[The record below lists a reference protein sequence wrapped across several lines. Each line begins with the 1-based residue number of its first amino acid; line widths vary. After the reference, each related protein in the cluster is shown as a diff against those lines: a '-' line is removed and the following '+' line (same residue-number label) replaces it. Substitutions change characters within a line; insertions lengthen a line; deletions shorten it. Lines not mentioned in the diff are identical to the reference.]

1 MTQFVNC
8 GGKKVKF
15 EIPGRP
21 VPKQR
26 PRFGKHG
33 NVYTPKETRDYEALV
48 EVIAK
53 QHFQAPFAGKV
64 AVRIEV
70 SGNGGDLDNVAK
82 SILDG
87 LTGVAFKDD
96 KQVCY
101 LQVWRVSGSSKVI
114 VQVEEVER

>member
-1 MTQFVNC
+1 M
-8 GGKKVKF
+8 
-15 EIPGRP
+15 
-21 VPKQR
+21 
-26 PRFGKHG
+26 
-33 NVYTPKETRDYEALV
+33 
-48 EVIAK
+48 
-53 QHFQAPFAGKV
+53 
-64 AVRIEV
+64 RIEV
-70 SGNGGDLDNVAK
+70 SGSGGDLDNVAK